1 MKRGIIL
8 LTALIAA
15 SCAADPHEDLA
26 VPAAVSVHT
35 AHARVEGL
43 AEAFEAGGTIR
54 ARTTAVLSSRVM
66 SSILQVTVKPGD
78 RVRSGQV
85 LVRLDAR
92 QFDAARAGADAALA
106 AALEGANAARADSEG
121 AAAALTL
128 ARASHERI
136 ATLRERD
143 AATPAE
149 IDAAVA
155 GLRGAEARLKAAEAR
170 RAEMAGAIEAARASA
185 RASVVDASYATLL
198 SPFDGLVVS
207 KAAEP
212 GSLAVPGV
220 PLITIEDVRQ
230 FRLEVG
236 IDAANT
242 AGVALGLRVPVTLA
256 GGATIEGVIEEI
268 APAVDAAHAYTVKV
282 ALPPAAGLRSGLFAR
297 ARFRGVET
305 PRVVIPAVALVR
317 RGQLTLVFIDDKGV
331 ARLRYVHAGAASA
344 DVVPVLSGLS
354 ADERVV
360 LNPPAGLA
368 DGTRIS
374 PATEPS
380 TGGPR

>member
-1 MKRGIIL
+1 MKRGITL

-15 SCAADPHEDLA
+15 SCAADPQEDRA
-26 VPAAVSVHT
+26 VPAAVRVQF
-35 AHARVEGL
+35 APARVAGV
-43 AEAFEAGGTIR
+43 AEAFDAGGTIH
-54 ARTTAVLSSRVM
+54 ARTAAVLSSRVM
-66 SSILQVTVKPGD
+66 SSILQVTVKPGE

-121 AAAALTL
+121 AASALSL
-128 ARASHERI
+128 ARATHERI

-155 GLRGAEARLKAAEAR
+155 GLRGAEARLRAADAR
-170 RAEMAGAIEAARASA
+170 QAEMTGAIEAARASA
-185 RASVVDASYATLL
+185 RATAVDTSYATLRA
-198 SPFDGLVVS
+198 PFDGLVVS
-207 KAAEP
+207 KAAER

-220 PLITIEDVRQ
+220 PLITIEDVAQ

-236 IDAANT
+236 IDAAHT

-268 APAVDAAHAYTVKV
+268 APAVDATHAYTVKV
-282 ALPPAAGLRSGLFAR
+282 ALPPEAGLRSGLYAR

-317 RGQLTLVFIDDKGV
+317 RGQLTLVFVDDNGV
-331 ARLRYVHAGAASA
+331 ARLRHVHAGAASA

-360 LNPPAGLA
+360 LNPPEGLA
-368 DGTRIS
+368 DGMPIS
-374 PATEPS
+374 AATTPQ
-380 TGGPR
+380 TGGAR